1 MSGDRQS
8 GTVFLTGA
16 SGFIAKHIVLGL
28 LNAGYAVRG
37 SVRSLKRADE
47 VRDAVRPHLDDAGN
61 LDERLTFTALDLG
74 KDDGWEGAMDG
85 CSALLHTASPFPIV
99 QPKTDEEIIRPAV
112 DGTVRALREAK
123 RAGIDR
129 VVLTSSAVAVMYGDL
144 PAGRSVYDERDWS
157 EDFHPTQNAYGR
169 SKTHAERAAWDF
181 IKNEAPDMK
190 LTTINPVLVTGPS
203 LDEHIGTSLE
213 VVERVL
219 KSSDPML
226 PRFGIPL
233 VDVRDVAA
241 MHVKALST
249 PESEGQRVLAAEG
262 CLWMAEMARAMQARY
277 PDRKIKSAVAPDFML
292 RVLSLFDP
300 SIKTILP
307 QLGIVK
313 KVSNERARSVLGI
326 DFIPARESL
335 LASTD
340 SLIKYRGL

>member
-1 MSGDRQS
+1 MSDGDHK

-16 SGFIAKHIVLGL
+16 SGFIAKHIVLQL
-28 LNAGYAVRG
+28 LNAGYKVRG
-37 SVRSLKRADE
+37 SVRSLSRADE
-47 VRDAVRPHLDDAGN
+47 VRDAVKPHLNDGAG
-61 LDERLTFTALDLG
+61 LDERLTFTELDLG
-74 KDDGWEGAMDG
+74 KDEGWQGVMEG

-112 DGTVRALREAK
+112 DGTLRALREAN

-129 VVLTSSAVAVMYGDL
+129 VVLTASAVAVMYGDL
-144 PAGRSVYDERDWS
+144 PAGRTVYDERDWS
-157 EDFHPTQNAYGR
+157 QDDHPTQNAYGR

-181 IKNEAPDMK
+181 VANEAPDMK

-203 LDEHIGTSLE
+203 LDKNIGTSLE

-241 MHVKALST
+241 MHVTALST
-249 PESEGQRVLAAEG
+249 PDSAGQRVLAAEG
-262 CLWMAEMARAMQARY
+262 FLWMAEMATIMQERY
-277 PDRKIKSAVAPDFML
+277 PERKIKNAVAPDFML
-292 RVLSLFDP
+292 RFLSLFDP

-313 KVSNERARSVLGI
+313 DVSNEKAKSLLGI

-335 LASTD
+335 LAATD
-340 SLIKYRGL
+340 SLIEHRGL